1 MPSTN
6 APAVKKP
13 LRISSAE
20 DRAKISRVV
29 LAVHGIRDFGEW
41 REELRR
47 ELEQQDIVLVKVTYG
62 YFDLL
67 RFLFPLALF
76 RRAVIAK
83 VARQVRS
90 AQRAFPNARFS
101 YIAHSFGTYV
111 VANMLLDD
119 PWFQADRIIFCGSV
133 LKYDWPLS
141 QLRSSYE
148 PPLLNEVGSS
158 DLWPSVAAS
167 VTWGYGAAG
176 SLGFNQPIVEDRWHE
191 GGHGLFLTA
200 AFARRFWV
208 PFLLHGI
215 VVESDNTPERPGLLV
230 RLLRIVSIKYSIAAA
245 VFVAMGYLLWYQPY
259 TPCNEKWLNEEQF
272 DQCFRESKKKLAEID
287 RNQRKYPATVEGRLS
302 YFGLGSSEYKA
313 HWVGQPTRFSDFCW
327 DMRTALTRPDF
338 NVWNRR
344 AAQAGFDLI
353 HMQSFIDQ
361 DRIEQVQASWAFM
374 GEWPKGTACEIAND

>member
-1 MPSTN
+1 MPISN
-6 APAVKKP
+6 NSAVSKP

-29 LAVHGIRDFGEW
+29 FAVHGIRDFGEW

-47 ELEQQDIVLVKVTYG
+47 ELEKKGIELVKVTYG

-67 RFLFPLALF
+67 RFLFPFALF

-141 QLRSSYE
+141 QLRSNYE
-148 PPLLNEVGSS
+148 PPLLNEVGSK

-176 SLGFNQPIVEDRWHE
+176 SLGFNQPNVRDRWHV
-191 GGHGLFLTA
+191 GGHSLFLTA
-200 AFARRFWV
+200 DFARRFWI
-208 PFLLHGI
+208 PFLLDGT
-215 VVESDNTPERPGLLV
+215 VVESDNTPERPSILV
-230 RLLRIVSIKYSIAAA
+230 RLLRIVSIKYCVAA
-245 VFVAMGYLLWYQPY
+245 VILITASYLLWQQPFS
-259 TPCNEKWLNEEQF
+259 PCEDKWLNQAQF
-272 DQCFRESKKKLAEID
+272 DQCFREAKKRLADVD
-287 RNQRKYPATVEGRLS
+287 RNQRKYPATIQGRLS
-302 YFGLGSSEYKA
+302 YFGLGSPEYKA
-313 HWVGQPTRFSDFCW
+313 RWIHQPTRFSDFCW
-327 DMRTALTRPDF
+327 DMRTTLTRPDF
-338 NVWNRR
+338 NEWNRR
-344 AAQAGFDLI
+344 ASKAGFDLI
-353 HMQSFIDQ
+353 YMQSFIDQ
-361 DRIEQVQASWAFM
+361 DRLEQVQASWAYV
-374 GEWPKGTACEIAND
+374 GEWQQDKACEIE

>member
-1 MPSTN
+1 MQSTN
-6 APAVKKP
+6 DPVGKKP
-13 LRISSAE
+13 LSISSAE
-20 DRAKISRVV
+20 DRARISRVV
-29 LAVHGIRDFGEW
+29 FAVHGIRDFGEW

-47 ELEQQDIVLVKVTYG
+47 ELGKQGIELVKVTYG

-67 RFLFPLALF
+67 RFLFPFALF

-133 LKYDWPLS
+133 LKYDCPLS

-176 SLGFNQPIVEDRWHE
+176 SLGFNQPNVYDRWHK

-200 AFARRFWV
+200 AFARRFWL
-208 PFLLHGI
+208 PFLLDGT
-215 VVESDNTPERPGLLV
+215 VVESDNTPDRPSFLV
-230 RLLRIVSIKYSIAAA
+230 RLLRIVSIKYSLAA
-245 VFVAMGYLLWYQPY
+245 VITVVMAYLQWQQPF
-259 TPCNEKWLNEEQF
+259 TPCYEKWLNKDQF
-272 DQCFRESKKKLAEID
+272 DQCFQEATEELA
-287 RNQRKYPATVEGRLS
+287 NVNLGQRKYPATVQGQLS
-302 YFGLGSSEYKA
+302 YLGLGSPEYKA
-313 HWVGQPTRFSDFCW
+313 HWVAQPTRFSDFCW
-327 DMRTALTRPDF
+327 DMRTALSRPDF
-338 NVWNRR
+338 NAWNRR
-344 AAQAGFDLI
+344 AAQADFDLI
-353 HMQSFIDQ
+353 YMQSFVDQ
-361 DRIEQVQASWAFM
+361 DRIEQVQASWAFV
-374 GEWPKGTACEIAND
+374 GEWPKGKECKIE